1 MIDYNKQITKDNVE
15 EVFEQ
20 MKKAQEIKSK
30 QVDKLYSR
38 SINLREGT
46 PTKTRIIKS
55 IYYFIVFLFFLFIF
69 FKYSDL
75 ITLYNSLF

>member
-46 PTKTRIIKS
+46 PTKTSIIKS
-55 IYYFIVFLFFLFIF
+55 LYYFIVFLIFAIWFIWQ
-69 FKYSDL
+69 SHLD
-75 ITLYNSLF
+75 